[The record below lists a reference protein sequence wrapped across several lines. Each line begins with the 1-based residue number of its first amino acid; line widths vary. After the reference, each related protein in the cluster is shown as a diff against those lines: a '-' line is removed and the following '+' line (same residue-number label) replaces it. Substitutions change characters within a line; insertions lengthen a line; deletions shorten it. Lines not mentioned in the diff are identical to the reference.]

1 MQTLPI
7 IERPAWLP
15 ASAWPWPTYALETD
29 TGASRVTDIGQ
40 GPTLLFVHVGTW
52 SFVWRDVIARLQND
66 FRCVSL
72 DAPGSGLSDRS
83 ESAAT
88 LSHAAEAVTAVVDT
102 LQLNDITLAAHD
114 LGGPAGFLTAS
125 RRADRFAALVS
136 VNCFAWRPSGP
147 AFRGMLT
154 LMGSA
159 PARASDAK
167 LGWLPRLTST
177 DVRRRPS
184 LEPSRPGGIPRRHR
198 PGGAARVA
206 PLLPR
211 RPRRRRPLRGAR
223 HRAARPTGRSASA
236 DDLRSVQRPAAVP
249 AAMEGAEPQRAPGK
263 GAARQPLPDVRQP
276 RARGFRPHGLRSP
289 ARPPMTPTEG
299 SVPRV

>member
-7 IERPAWLP
+7 IERPVWLP
-15 ASAWPWPTYALETD
+15 ASAWPWPTYSLETD
-29 TGASRVTDIGQ
+29 TGRVAVTDVGQ

-52 SFVWRDVIARLQND
+52 SFVWRDVIACLQND
-66 FRCVSL
+66 FRCVAL
-72 DAPGSGLSDRS
+72 DAPGSGLSYRS

-88 LSHAAEAVTAVVDT
+88 LAHAADAVTAVVDT
-102 LQLNDITLAAHD
+102 LQLNDVTLAAHD
-114 LGGPAGFLTAS
+114 LGGPAGFLTAT

-177 DVRRRPS
+177 TFGVGRHWNRADLAVFRA
-184 LEPSRPGGIPRRHR
+184 GIDP
-198 PGGAARVA
+198 AARRA
-206 PLLPR
+206 WHR
-211 RPRRRRPLRGAR
+211 YFRDAR
-223 HRAARPTGRSASA
+223 AA
-236 DDLRSVQRPAAVP
+236 DDLYAELDTGLPALLADRPLLTIFGQFNDPLRFQRRW
-249 AAMEGAEPQRAPGK
+249 RA
-263 GAARQPLPDVRQP
+263 LN
-276 RARGFRPHGLRSP
+276 
-289 ARPPMTPTEG
+289 PTVHQVK
-299 SVPRV
+299 VPRGNHFPMCDNPELVASALTDFAAQPDHR